1 MSLVAIDLSPSVQ
14 TDMHGIANTVAF
26 AWCNQG
32 RIDPNGKRACNS
44 RIDSANGKIQMRP
57 PDILFLD
64 IGM

>member
-1 MSLVAIDLSPSVQ
+1 MTPTLYYLTALESTFQGPNYSLPYKLY
-14 TDMHGIANTVAF
+14 
-26 AWCNQG
+26 QG

-64 IGM
+64 VGM